1 MSATTDATHPR
12 DDEHPLKRKREN
24 IIQEL
29 RRLPKRK
36 LAKETLSDLKGDD
49 VPGLAAEIAY
59 HFIFAIPPMIIFL
72 VMLAAVMNRFTGVPV
87 AERLRDVIDQS
98 APGDTK
104 ALLNN
109 LVDNA
114 VAQVSGGLASFGV
127 LLAALLALW
136 SGSNGVAS
144 LIKAFNRA
152 YDVEETRSWFK
163 KKGIA
168 VGLTALLG
176 LLINAAFVLFVFGG
190 QIGDWIARKVGLSS
204 AFTTAWNLGRW
215 PLGLLFVVAL
225 LALLYYLGPNVEQ
238 TFRWLSTGSVVATVL
253 WLLIAL
259 GFKLYLTVTNPG
271 SAYGAL
277 GSVVVLLYFLFLTGI
292 AFVVGA
298 EVNALIGRR
307 YDPETVKDLAE
318 HPQKAESAQA
328 QHEAEGH
335 ARDMDDRDGSNVA
348 TRAKHRAFEPGRKA
362 AEHDP
367 EKQPSSASSA
377 RPPGRAATLLG
388 SAGGFAVALALTLA
402 RRKKQQG

>member
-1 MSATTDATHPR
+1 MSATSIDATSAQ
-12 DDEHPLKRKREN
+12 DDAHPLKRKREN
-24 IIQEL
+24 VIQEL

-36 LAKETLSDLKGDD
+36 VAKETLNDIKGDD

-104 ALLNN
+104 ALLNS

-127 LLAALLALW
+127 LLAALVALW
-136 SGSNGVAS
+136 SGSNGVAA

-152 YDVEETRSWFK
+152 YDVDETRSWFK

-190 QIGDWIARKVGLSS
+190 QIGDWVARKVGLSS
-204 AFTTAWNLGRW
+204 AFTMAWDLGRW
-215 PLGLLFVVAL
+215 PLGLLFVVVL

-238 TFRWLSTGSVVATVL
+238 TFRWISPGSLVATVL
-253 WLLIAL
+253 WVLIAL
-259 GFKLYLTVTNPG
+259 GFKLYLTVSNPG

-292 AFVVGA
+292 AFVIGA

-318 HPQKAESAQA
+318 NPQKAETAQA

-348 TRAKHRAFEPGRKA
+348 AHAKHRAFEPGRKA

-367 EKQPSSASSA
+367 QKQPPTPSA
-377 RPPGRAATLLG
+377 RPQGRAAALLG

-402 RRKKQQG
+402 RRKKQAG

>member
-1 MSATTDATHPR
+1 
-12 DDEHPLKRKREN
+12 
-24 IIQEL
+24 
-29 RRLPKRK
+29 
-36 LAKETLSDLKGDD
+36 
-49 VPGLAAEIAY
+49 
-59 HFIFAIPPMIIFL
+59 
-72 VMLAAVMNRFTGVPV
+72 
-87 AERLRDVIDQS
+87 
-98 APGDTK
+98 
-104 ALLNN
+104 
-109 LVDNA
+109 
-114 VAQVSGGLASFGV
+114 
-127 LLAALLALW
+127 
-136 SGSNGVAS
+136 
-144 LIKAFNRA
+144 
-152 YDVEETRSWFK
+152 
-163 KKGIA
+163 
-168 VGLTALLG
+168 
-176 LLINAAFVLFVFGG
+176 
-190 QIGDWIARKVGLSS
+190 
-204 AFTTAWNLGRW
+204 
-215 PLGLLFVVAL
+215 
-225 LALLYYLGPNVEQ
+225 
-238 TFRWLSTGSVVATVL
+238 VATVL